1 MTATEIMTIAEIKRL
16 YDENINMTVKEL
28 SVITGR
34 SVDELVFILTCTD
47 EEY

>member
-1 MTATEIMTIAEIKRL
+1 MAISEIKRL
-16 YDENINMTVKEL
+16 YDENINMTLKQL